1 MKTKTTLVAVTIS
14 MFAGILLMVKLSP
27 NAGAN
32 NTGAP
37 AGTTGSPGD
46 GVNCTTSGCHA
57 GTASTQAGLI
67 TSDIPGTGYV
77 AGQTYTITASITTAG
92 RTKFGFQI
100 SAQNPS
106 GSQLGTIVLTN
117 TTGTQLLSGG
127 KYITHKLA
135 GTSFPSETATWSF
148 DWTAPT
154 AGTGDVTFYG
164 AFNSTNSSN
173 TTSGDMITLST
184 LTVPESLTSGIDA
197 VWAYS
202 NKVTA
207 YPNPFT
213 DNITLKNEVAATDKM
228 HVSIIDVNGKVVKT
242 LTDVSSNQTLELSD
256 LAKGYY
262 VCRIETATGVA
273 IKKLTKN

>member
-1 MKTKTTLVAVTIS
+1 MKTKTTLIAVTIS
-14 MFAGILLMVKLSP
+14 MFAGILLMVELSP
-27 NAGAN
+27 KAGAN

-46 GVNCTTSGCHA
+46 GVNCTTSGCHV

-67 TSDIPGTGYV
+67 TSNIPGTGYI

-92 RTKFGFQI
+92 RTKFGFQV
-100 SAQNPS
+100 SAQNTS
-106 GSQLGTIVLTN
+106 GTKLGTIVLTN

-148 DWTAPT
+148 DWTAPA

-164 AFNSTNSSN
+164 AFNSTNSNN
-173 TTSGDMITLST
+173 TTSGDIITLST
-184 LTVPESLTSGIDA
+184 LTVSESITSGINA

-213 DNITLKNEVAATDKM
+213 DNITLKNEAAANDKM
-228 HVSIIDVNGKVVKT
+228 QVSIIDITGKTVKT
-242 LTDVSSNQTLELSD
+242 LSDVSNNQTLDLSE

-262 VCRIETATGVA
+262 VCRIETANGIA